1 MSDDSFRKS
10 AVLFNQ
16 TGEIMKLS
24 YDQDTKSFVIS
35 ELGRI
40 LDLDIDSDALATRY
54 GFVASS
60 TNEEM
65 TDESAQ
71 EMVDDFLKCE

>member
-1 MSDDSFRKS
+1 
-10 AVLFNQ
+10 
-16 TGEIMKLS
+16 MKLS
-24 YDQDTKSFVIS
+24 YDQGTRKFIVS

-40 LDLDIDSDALATRY
+40 LDSDIDLEFLATRY
-54 GFVASS
+54 GFVTAS